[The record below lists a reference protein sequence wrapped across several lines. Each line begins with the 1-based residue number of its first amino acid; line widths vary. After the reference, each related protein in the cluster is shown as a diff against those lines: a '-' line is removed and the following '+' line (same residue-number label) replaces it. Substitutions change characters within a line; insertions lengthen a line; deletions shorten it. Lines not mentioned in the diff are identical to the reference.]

1 MRFAPG
7 SSIIPHVK
15 PFYITT
21 PIYYVNDTP
30 HIGHAYCTVVADVLA
45 RYHRLMGVPT
55 LFLTGVDE
63 HGQKVQAAA
72 EKRGLTPQA
81 HCDEMA
87 QNFRAIWKELNIS
100 NDIFFRTTDS
110 FHKKAV
116 QDCLQQLFDA
126 GEIYTKEYEGW
137 YSQADEIFYTEK
149 DLVDGKAP
157 TGAEVTKIL
166 EKNYFFKM
174 SKYQEKLIAH
184 IDRNPTF
191 LQPDYRK
198 NEVLG
203 FLKQPLNDLCISR
216 PKSRLTW
223 GIELPFD
230 RDYVTYVWFDAL
242 LNYATAV
249 GLKQESKSKEYSQWW
264 NTTPSPVM
272 HLLGKD
278 ILTTHA
284 VYWPTMLMALGIPLP
299 NQLFAHGWWLTASN
313 EKMSKSKGNVV
324 KPLDVKDIIGVDALR
339 YFLSRDVRLGNDSQF
354 SLDLVINRVNSELA
368 NNFGN
373 LLSRTSSL
381 IAKYFDGKIPEV
393 GTLSTRSQELATL
406 ATGAH
411 QKIEL
416 HLARN
421 ELQEALGVVIDLL
434 TSANQYLAER
444 EPWKMAKTDLKH
456 AGETLTVSME
466 CVRIAGILLT
476 PVMPTKCEALL
487 ARLGISQ
494 AVWKDAATFRGLR
507 TGAVIANET
516 PLFPRV
522 ELPKDEPAK

>member
-1 MRFAPG
+1 MSKA
-7 SSIIPHVK
+7 

-21 PIYYVNDTP
+21 PIYYVNDIP

-72 EKRGLTPQA
+72 EKRGLDPKK

-87 QNFRAIWKELNIS
+87 ENFRAIWKELNIS

-116 QDCLQQLFDA
+116 QDCLSQLHDA

-137 YSQADEIFYTEK
+137 YAQADEIFYTEK

-157 TGAEVTKIL
+157 TGTEVTKIT

-174 SKYQEKLIAH
+174 SKYQERLISH
-184 IDRNPTF
+184 IEKNPGF
-191 LQPDYRK
+191 IEPSYRK

-203 FLKQPLNDLCISR
+203 FLRQPLNDLCISR
-216 PKSRLTW
+216 PKSRLSW

-242 LNYATAV
+242 LNYATGV
-249 GLKQESKSKEYSQWW
+249 GLKQSGKTDEFKKWW
-264 NTTPSPVM
+264 NASPSPVM

-278 ILTTHA
+278 ILTTHS
-284 VYWPTMLMALGIPLP
+284 VYWPTMLMALGLELP
-299 NQLFAHGWWLTASN
+299 RTIYAHGWWLTQSN
-313 EKMSKSKGNVV
+313 EKMSKSKGTVV
-324 KPLDVKDIIGVDALR
+324 KPLDVKNIIGVDALR

-354 SLDLVINRVNSELA
+354 SIELVINRVNSELS

-373 LLSRTSSL
+373 LLSRTCSL
-381 IAKYFDGKIPEV
+381 IAKYFGGQLPVVEKLSEKSEALKAV
-393 GTLSTRSQELATL
+393 ALSTHTKLEA
-406 ATGAH
+406 
-411 QKIEL
+411 
-416 HLARN
+416 HLASN
-421 ELQEALGVVIDLL
+421 ELQEALGVVIDML
-434 TSANQYLAER
+434 TNANQYLADR
-444 EPWKMAKTDLKH
+444 EPWKMAKTDLPH
-456 AGETLTVSME
+456 AGETLTISLE
-466 CVRIAGILLT
+466 CVRIAAILLT
-476 PVMPTKCEALL
+476 PVMPTKCEELL
-487 ARLGISQ
+487 KRLGGTS
-494 AVWKDAATFRGLR
+494 
-507 TGAVIANET
+507 GAWSEASKFLALKPGTVIANEA
-516 PLFPRV
+516 PLFMRV
-522 ELPKDEPAK
+522 ELPKAEA